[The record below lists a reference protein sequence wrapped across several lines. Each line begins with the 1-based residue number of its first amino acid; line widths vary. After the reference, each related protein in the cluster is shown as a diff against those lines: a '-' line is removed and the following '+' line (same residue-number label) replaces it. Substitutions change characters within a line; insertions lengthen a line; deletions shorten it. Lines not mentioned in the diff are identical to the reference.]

1 VLEVSD
7 AMALRR
13 ALLDVRGG
21 GESVGLVPTMGYL
34 HRGHQRLAEAARA
47 ENDVVVMSIFV
58 NPTQFGP
65 SEDFSR
71 YPRDLARDRRLA
83 EECGVDI
90 LFVPDENTMY
100 PDGVNHQIVWI
111 DPGILGEHLD
121 GASRP
126 GHFRGVATIV
136 AKLFNMVRPNRA
148 YFGRKDGQQLIVVE
162 RMTRD
167 LAFGIEIRAVETVRE
182 DDGLAL
188 SSRNVYLT
196 PEDRRQAI
204 VLASALALAREE
216 IAAGERDAQ
225 RLQESMQR
233 LVERTSPSARVDYI
247 AIADRETVQ
256 PISGIIDCD
265 VVIALAVYFG
275 TTRLIDN
282 MTVQFVDGEPRFT

>member
-1 VLEVSD
+1 MLEVSD
-7 AMALRR
+7 EVVLRR
-13 ALLDVRGG
+13 ALLEVRGR

-65 SEDFSR
+65 SEDFAR

-100 PDGVNHQIVWI
+100 PDGVDRQYVWV

-126 GHFRGVATIV
+126 GHFRAVATIV
-136 AKLFNMVRPNRA
+136 AKLFNMVRPDRT
-148 YFGRKDGQQLIVVE
+148 YFGRKDGQQLIIVE
-162 RMTRD
+162 RMARD
-167 LAFGIEIRAVETVRE
+167 LAFGTEIRAVETVRE

-196 PEDRRQAI
+196 PEERRQAI
-204 VLASALALAREE
+204 VLASALGLAREE
-216 IAAGERDAQ
+216 IAAGERDAR
-225 RLQESMQR
+225 RLQESLQG
-233 LVERTSPSARVDYI
+233 LIEREAPSARVDYI

-256 PISGIIDCD
+256 PINGTVKDD

-282 MTVQFVDGEPRFT
+282 MTVRFIEGEPHFT